1 MFWII
6 LQLLPL
12 DESIEADSDLVSGE
26 ISKSILTQV
35 EGVNSSISLSDQ
47 FRLFLFWLFF
57 QVFLFIVFRHLPV
70 VLLDQINI

>member
-12 DESIEADSDLVSGE
+12 DESIEADPDLVSGE

-35 EGVNSSISLSDQ
+35 EGVNSSISLSD
-47 FRLFLFWLFF
+47 
-57 QVFLFIVFRHLPV
+57 
-70 VLLDQINI
+70 